1 MIDFFPTPELD
12 EMPDTA
18 VSSHCLQEQGINLT
32 RCCSFP
38 LLLCGQLC
46 CTEDAGGGGERGK
59 RKGRKS
65 QSKLHKKAP
74 VWEFNIKQGTQ
85 GPAMSGKVET
95 GKTEPTHSLD

>member
-1 MIDFFPTPELD
+1 MIDFFSLPELD

-18 VSSHCLQEQGINLT
+18 VSSHCLQERGISLT

-46 CTEDAGGGGERGK
+46 CTEDAGGGGEGGK

-65 QSKLHKKAP
+65 QSKLHKKGP
-74 VWEFNIKQGTQ
+74 VWEFNISEKQKN
-85 GPAMSGKVET
+85 GP
-95 GKTEPTHSLD
+95 

>member
-1 MIDFFPTPELD
+1 MIDFFSTPELD

-18 VSSHCLQEQGINLT
+18 VSLHCLQERRINLT

-46 CTEDAGGGGERGK
+46 CTEDEGGGGEGGK

-65 QSKLHKKAP
+65 QSKLHKRAQCG
-74 VWEFNIKQGTQ
+74 NS
-85 GPAMSGKVET
+85 A
-95 GKTEPTHSLD
+95 